1 VSTGIFVSTGVGW
14 RLIGRNLAVH
24 KGALVRALLWS
35 AVGSLPALLSGL
47 LIAAALN
54 HGFLVGDTTV
64 GLACLG
70 SLIPLFG
77 LSAFAT
83 CRLFPWCADVVE
95 GVRDNLVTTVATGA
109 ISSGTEFSASGGR
122 NVARCVEQV
131 EVVRNLLAALSRSLR
146 QLFMPIVAA
155 IIGLAVLS
163 PILAAVVAPQVLLSM
178 ALYVWLVRRVATR
191 QRAGA
196 IADEQ
201 LAEQA
206 AAVFAGMRDVTAHG
220 AGEWATTRLVGAAKT
235 SAAAAAAVA
244 KANTARALVVAL
256 GAQLPLLAVLGVAA
270 LLVPDGR
277 LGIGATVGAVT
288 YVTTA
293 LAPALR
299 TMVHSGGGWL
309 VQLGVLTSRIAETA
323 ADVPVAP
330 TKPTEPGE
338 PGDLAAM
345 VEAASGPAAIPTMAL
360 ATHGLRFRYGA
371 GADDVVNGLDLA
383 VPAGDHLAIVGPSG
397 GGKSTLALLLASVL
411 TPTEGCV
418 SLDGRPL
425 QEWAATERHGA
436 IAVIPQQAYV
446 FAGTVQEN
454 LTYLC
459 PAATTAQVEQAVTS
473 FGLGATVQRLGGLEA
488 DLPAGGQVLS
498 AGERQSLAL
507 ARAWLSPAS
516 VVVLDEATC
525 HLDAAAEVRAEAAFR
540 ARGGS
545 LVVIAHRFGSALRAH
560 RVLMAEGPSWV
571 QGTHDEL
578 LASCPRYRELYGIS
592 VYDASGPFN
601 VPKRPAPALAS

>member
-1 VSTGIFVSTGVGW
+1 MSTSIGW

-24 KGALVRALLWS
+24 KGALARALLWS
-35 AVGSLPALLSGL
+35 GVGSLPALLSGL

-70 SLIPLFG
+70 ALIPLFG

-83 CRLFPWCADVVE
+83 CRLFPWCAEVVE

-109 ISSGTEFSASGGR
+109 IASSTEFVASGGR

-146 QLFMPIVAA
+146 QMVMPIVAA
-155 IIGLAVLS
+155 LIGLAVLS
-163 PILAAVVAPQVLLSM
+163 PILAAVVAPPVLLSM
-178 ALYVWLVRRVATR
+178 ALYVRVVRQVAAR

-220 AGEWATTRLVGAAKT
+220 AGEWATAGLVGAAKT
-235 SAAAAAAVA
+235 SAAATSAVA

-270 LLVPDGR
+270 VLVPDGR
-277 LGIGATVGAVT
+277 LSIGAAVGAVT

-309 VQLGVLTSRIAETA
+309 VQLGVLASRIAETA
-323 ADVPVAP
+323 ADVPP
-330 TKPTEPGE
+330 NEPTEPPE
-338 PGDLAAM
+338 PTDPVDPVDLRAAL
-345 VEAASGPAAIPTMAL
+345 APATAPERIPTMAL

-371 GADDVVNGLDLA
+371 GADDVVNGLDLL

-397 GGKSTLALLLASVL
+397 GGKSTLALLLAAVL
-411 TPTEGCV
+411 TPTEGRV

-425 QEWAATERHGA
+425 QEWTPAELHRAL
-436 IAVIPQQAYV
+436 AVIPQQAYV

-454 LTYLC
+454 LRYLC
-459 PAATTAQVEQAVTS
+459 PAATTEQVEQAVTA
-473 FGLGATVQRLGGLEA
+473 FGLGATVQRLGGLDA
-488 DLPAGGQVLS
+488 VLPAGGQVLS
-498 AGERQSLAL
+498 AGERQSVAL

-525 HLDAAAEVRAEAAFR
+525 HLDSAAEARAEAAFR

-545 LVVIAHRFGSALRAH
+545 LVVIAHRFGSALR
-560 RVLMAEGPSWV
+560 GPLSAD
-571 QGTHDEL
+571 G
-578 LASCPRYRELYGIS
+578 R
-592 VYDASGPFN
+592 
-601 VPKRPAPALAS
+601 RPVMGARHP

>member
-1 VSTGIFVSTGVGW
+1 MSTSIGW
-14 RLIGRNLAVH
+14 RLIGRNLAAH
-24 KGALVRALLWS
+24 KGALARGLLWS

-64 GLACLG
+64 GLVCLG
-70 SLIPLFG
+70 ALIPLFG

-83 CRLFPWCADVVE
+83 CRLFPWCAEVVE

-109 ISSGTEFSASGGR
+109 IATTTEFSASGGR

-146 QLFMPIVAA
+146 QMVMPIVAA
-155 IIGLAVLS
+155 LIGLAVLS
-163 PILAAVVAPQVLLSM
+163 PILAAVVAPPVLLSM
-178 ALYVWLVRRVATR
+178 ALYVRVVRRVAAR

-235 SAAAAAAVA
+235 SAAATSAVA

-256 GAQLPLLAVLGVAA
+256 GAQLPLLAVLGLAA
-270 LLVPDGR
+270 VLVPDGR
-277 LGIGATVGAVT
+277 LSIGAAVGAVT

-323 ADVPVAP
+323 ADVPPNEPTEATEPVDPFDVGAAVAP
-330 TKPTEPGE
+330 
-338 PGDLAAM
+338 
-345 VEAASGPAAIPTMAL
+345 IPTMAL
-360 ATHGLRFRYGA
+360 ATHDLRFRYGA
-371 GADDVVNGLDLA
+371 GADDVVNGLDLL

-397 GGKSTLALLLASVL
+397 GGKSTLALLLAAVL
-411 TPTEGCV
+411 TPTEGRI

-425 QEWAATERHGA
+425 QEWSPAERHRA
-436 IAVIPQQAYV
+436 LAVIPQQAYV

-459 PAATTAQVEQAVTS
+459 PAATTKQVEQAVTA
-473 FGLGATVQRLGGLEA
+473 FGLGATVQRLGGLDA
-488 DLPAGGQVLS
+488 VLPAGGQVLS
-498 AGERQSLAL
+498 AGERQSVAL

-525 HLDAAAEVRAEAAFR
+525 HLDSAAEARAEAAFR

-571 QGTHDEL
+571 HGTHDEL
-578 LASCPRYRELYGIS
+578 LTSCPRYRELYGIS
-592 VYDASGPFN
+592 VDAAGPFKS
-601 VPKRPAPALAS
+601 PKPPAPALASQPA

>member
-1 VSTGIFVSTGVGW
+1 VSTSIGW

-24 KGALVRALLWS
+24 KGAVTRALLWS
-35 AVGSLPALLSGL
+35 AVASLPALLSGL

-64 GLACLG
+64 GFVCLG
-70 SLIPLFG
+70 ALIPLFG

-83 CRLFPWCADVVE
+83 CHLFPWCAEVVE

-109 ISSGTEFSASGGR
+109 ITSGTEFSASGGR

-146 QLFMPIVAA
+146 QLVMPIVAA
-155 IIGLAVLS
+155 LIGLAVLS
-163 PILAAVVAPQVLLSM
+163 PILAAVVAPPVLLSM
-178 ALYVWLVRRVATR
+178 ALYVRVVRRVAAR

-201 LAEQA
+201 LAEQGA
-206 AAVFAGMRDVTAHG
+206 SVFAGMRDVTAHG
-220 AGEWATTRLVGAAKT
+220 AGEWATARLVGAAKT
-235 SAAAAAAVA
+235 SAAATSAVA

-270 LLVPDGR
+270 ALVPDGR
-277 LGIGATVGAVT
+277 LSIGAVVGAVT

-323 ADVPVAP
+323 ADGPPSEPVDPVDLGTAVAP
-330 TKPTEPGE
+330 ATTAEQ
-338 PGDLAAM
+338 
-345 VEAASGPAAIPTMAL
+345 VPAMAL
-360 ATHGLRFRYGA
+360 AAHGLRFRYGA
-371 GADDVVNGLDLA
+371 GADDVVNGLDLL

-397 GGKSTLALLLASVL
+397 GGKSTLALLLAAVL
-411 TPTEGCV
+411 TPTEGSV
-418 SLDGRPL
+418 SLDGRAV
-425 QEWAATERHGA
+425 QEWTAAERHRA
-436 IAVIPQQAYV
+436 LAVIPQQAYV

-459 PAATTAQVEQAVTS
+459 PAATAEQVERAVS
-473 FGLGATVQRLGGLEA
+473 AFGLGAMVQRLGGLDA
-488 DLPAGGQVLS
+488 VLPAGGQVLS
-498 AGERQSLAL
+498 AGERQSVAL

-525 HLDAAAEVRAEAAFR
+525 HLDSGAEARAEAAFR

-560 RVLMAEGPSWV
+560 RVLMAEGSSWV

-578 LASCPRYRELYGIS
+578 LTICPRYRELYGIS
-592 VYDASGPFN
+592 VDDAEGPLN
-601 VPKRPAPALAS
+601 PPRPPAPALAS

>member
-1 VSTGIFVSTGVGW
+1 MSTSIGW
-14 RLIGRNLAVH
+14 RLIGRNMAVH
-24 KGALVRALLWS
+24 KGALARALLWS

-70 SLIPLFG
+70 ALIPLFG

-83 CRLFPWCADVVE
+83 CRLFPWCAEVVE
-95 GVRDNLVTTVATGA
+95 GVRDNLVTTVAAGA
-109 ISSGTEFSASGGR
+109 IASSTEFVASGGR
-122 NVARCVEQV
+122 HVARCVEQV

-146 QLFMPIVAA
+146 QMVMPIVAA
-155 IIGLAVLS
+155 LIGLAVLS
-163 PILAAVVAPQVLLSM
+163 PILAAVVAPPVLLSM
-178 ALYVWLVRRVATR
+178 ALYVRVVRQVAAR

-220 AGEWATTRLVGAAKT
+220 AGEWATARLVGAAKT
-235 SAAAAAAVA
+235 SAAATSAVA
-244 KANTARALVVAL
+244 KANTTRALVVAL

-270 LLVPDGR
+270 VLVPDGR
-277 LGIGATVGAVT
+277 LSIGAAVGAVT

-323 ADVPVAP
+323 ADVPPNEPTEATEPTDPVDRVDPVDPVDPVDLRAAVAP
-330 TKPTEPGE
+330 ATATER
-338 PGDLAAM
+338 
-345 VEAASGPAAIPTMAL
+345 IPTMAL

-371 GADDVVNGLDLA
+371 GADDVVNGLDLL

-397 GGKSTLALLLASVL
+397 GGKSTLALLLAAVL
-411 TPTEGCV
+411 TPTEGRV

-425 QEWAATERHGA
+425 QEWAPAERHRA
-436 IAVIPQQAYV
+436 LAVIPQQAYV

-454 LTYLC
+454 LTYLR
-459 PAATTAQVEQAVTS
+459 PAATTQQVEQAVTA
-473 FGLGATVQRLGGLEA
+473 FGLGATVQRLGGLDA
-488 DLPAGGQVLS
+488 VMPAGGQALS
-498 AGERQSLAL
+498 AGERQSVAL
-507 ARAWLSPAS
+507 ARAWLSAAS

-525 HLDAAAEVRAEAAFR
+525 HLDSAAE
-540 ARGGS
+540 ARGRSS
-545 LVVIAHRFGSALRAH
+545 LPGAGREPR
-560 RVLMAEGPSWV
+560 
-571 QGTHDEL
+571 
-578 LASCPRYRELYGIS
+578 RYRP
-592 VYDASGPFN
+592 PFRF
-601 VPKRPAPALAS
+601 RPTRPSSADGRRPVMGARHP

>member
-1 VSTGIFVSTGVGW
+1 MD
-14 RLIGRNLAVH
+14 
-24 KGALVRALLWS
+24 GALSGATWRCTRALWPGPCCGLRV
-35 AVGSLPALLSGL
+35 ASLPALLSGL

-70 SLIPLFG
+70 ALIPLFG

-83 CRLFPWCADVVE
+83 CRLFPWCAEVVE

-109 ISSGTEFSASGGR
+109 ITSSTEFSASGGR

-146 QLFMPIVAA
+146 QLVMPIVAA
-155 IIGLAVLS
+155 LIGLAVLS
-163 PILAAVVAPQVLLSM
+163 PILAAVVAPPVLLSM
-178 ALYVWLVRRVATR
+178 ALYVRVVRRVAAR

-201 LAEQA
+201 LAEQG

-235 SAAAAAAVA
+235 SAAATSAVA

-270 LLVPDGR
+270 VLVPDGR
-277 LGIGATVGAVT
+277 LSIGAVVGAVT

-323 ADVPVAP
+323 ADVPANEPVDPVDLGAAVAP
-330 TKPTEPGE
+330 ATAPERI
-338 PGDLAAM
+338 
-345 VEAASGPAAIPTMAL
+345 PAMAL

-371 GADDVVNGLDLA
+371 GADDVVNGLDLL

-397 GGKSTLALLLASVL
+397 GGKSTLALLLAAVL
-411 TPTEGCV
+411 TPTEGSV
-418 SLDGRPL
+418 SLDGRAL
-425 QEWAATERHGA
+425 QEWT
-436 IAVIPQQAYV
+436 
-446 FAGTVQEN
+446 AG
-454 LTYLC
+454 
-459 PAATTAQVEQAVTS
+459 
-473 FGLGATVQRLGGLEA
+473 
-488 DLPAGGQVLS
+488 
-498 AGERQSLAL
+498 
-507 ARAWLSPAS
+507 RA
-516 VVVLDEATC
+516 
-525 HLDAAAEVRAEAAFR
+525 
-540 ARGGS
+540 
-545 LVVIAHRFGSALRAH
+545 
-560 RVLMAEGPSWV
+560 
-571 QGTHDEL
+571 
-578 LASCPRYRELYGIS
+578 
-592 VYDASGPFN
+592 ASGPCRYPAAGVRFRRDRAGEPY
-601 VPKRPAPALAS
+601 VPLPCGHR